1 MKLSPQTLR
10 PPARMQSP
18 AWFTERRRA
27 DWNGFRCAAIPLE
40 PENLENQP
48 GPPERTP
55 QYIISFGIGSIL
67 CRCAAPLI
75 LGSETGP
82 PSQNANPR
90 LAHRAQQ
97 SGASGILEYRPSW
110 PSDPAPPCQNA
121 KPRLVH
127 RAQHSGVEWIPRRG
141 HSAWPRKSGKP
152 TWTSRNNSPI
162 QNSIWN

>member
-48 GPPERTP
+48 GLPETTP
-55 QYIISFGIGSIL
+55 QYIISFGICSIL
-67 CRCAAPLI
+67 CRCAAPPHS
-75 LGSETGP
+75 GQRNWP

-97 SGASGILEYRPSW
+97 SGASGILESRPPGASSLMDLGSMKLLPQTLRLPARMPSLAW
-110 PSDPAPPCQNA
+110 PSE
-121 KPRLVH
+121 RS
-127 RAQHSGVEWIPRRG
+127 RAEPQES
-141 HSAWPRKSGKP
+141 S
-152 TWTSRNNSPI
+152 SPGP
-162 QNSIWN
+162 QGRVV